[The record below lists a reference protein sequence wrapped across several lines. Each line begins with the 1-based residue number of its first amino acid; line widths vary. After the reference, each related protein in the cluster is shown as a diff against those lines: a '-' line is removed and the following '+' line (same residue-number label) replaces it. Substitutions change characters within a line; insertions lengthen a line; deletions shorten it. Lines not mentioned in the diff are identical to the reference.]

1 MTMKVRSLALILA
14 FVLVMGPAAVALAN
28 SNPFSDVPADH
39 WAYDAVI
46 QLAAVGLVE
55 GYPDGTYGGTRMMTR
70 YEAAL
75 VFARTLARLEALV
88 EEEVY
93 ATNADLRA
101 QVVAEVLAD
110 IEAAKAELAALIK
123 DELAK
128 IEVPVVEHTIERVV
142 VEQPIEKIVEVQ
154 PVERPFQLTPEA
166 QNIISKLVA
175 DLFKQELE
183 AAELGAQEVIV
194 ETRILERIVEAE
206 DALTEEDVNRIVEAI
221 LAAEFE
227 RVSREHA
234 QSQAEIDKAHAELA
248 AAHAELAAAQ
258 ADLDARVEAI
268 LKRINALESGQASL
282 VAGQD
287 ALAAEVAEL
296 AAAADEEQARV
307 AGLISGLQADVN
319 GLEKALVGEIDRVMN
334 AIYALND
341 EFKTELALLGVRV
354 DTLEKLFISLEDRIS
369 GVEGRVALVEQEQV
383 SLRKD
388 LERVQLSGKLTFDAS
403 SEHTKIEDTVPDYF
417 GTEYKHAALGL
428 TQKGEL
434 KLTVKASDRVTVGA
448 FTKYAVD
455 IFNTQ
460 NIDFSEYRVEVTSD
474 TPITKF
480 VAGNKLGDHVSK
492 AINSYVLADK
502 PAQGATA
509 EFKFFEGL
517 TGAAVVGG
525 AKDDLVAAAAL
536 SYEFIPQLGLRGA
549 ISGSRDNE
557 ESRLSAGSAG
567 IFGELFGLNYEG
579 NFAIDLTDKDAEKNM
594 LFGAKL
600 SGEFGPAKL
609 SGEYAWAGDEFG
621 VDENSLSG
629 RPFVLDD
636 ASSMFEL
643 GAEVEFLGIDVSG
656 NYYRE
661 MGEENAALVQAYK
674 FGAEA
679 KFDVFVPL
687 TLSGKYAWNLTGA
700 DPETDSESAS
710 EVKAKIGE
718 IDIFGT
724 GVKFD
729 TSFAMVNG
737 TLEDDEYKDKGAFDS
752 DLKAWVIDANLNYGT
767 TVGGAGLDLG
777 YGVKFVMPRVEEG
790 EDPSAN
796 ELTHKLT
803 AGYSFTDSLKLN
815 LGATVFH
822 TLPRAE
828 DEESVTAQ
836 KYTAGL
842 SFTF

>member
-403 SEHTKIEDTVPDYF
+403 SEHTKIEDTVTDYF

-460 NIDFSEYRVEVTSD
+460 NIDFSEYRVEV
-474 TPITKF
+474 
-480 VAGNKLGDHVSK
+480 
-492 AINSYVLADK
+492 
-502 PAQGATA
+502 
-509 EFKFFEGL
+509 
-517 TGAAVVGG
+517 
-525 AKDDLVAAAAL
+525 
-536 SYEFIPQLGLRGA
+536 
-549 ISGSRDNE
+549 
-557 ESRLSAGSAG
+557 
-567 IFGELFGLNYEG
+567 
-579 NFAIDLTDKDAEKNM
+579 
-594 LFGAKL
+594 
-600 SGEFGPAKL
+600 
-609 SGEYAWAGDEFG
+609 
-621 VDENSLSG
+621 
-629 RPFVLDD
+629 
-636 ASSMFEL
+636 
-643 GAEVEFLGIDVSG
+643 
-656 NYYRE
+656 
-661 MGEENAALVQAYK
+661 
-674 FGAEA
+674 
-679 KFDVFVPL
+679 
-687 TLSGKYAWNLTGA
+687 
-700 DPETDSESAS
+700 
-710 EVKAKIGE
+710 
-718 IDIFGT
+718 
-724 GVKFD
+724 
-729 TSFAMVNG
+729 
-737 TLEDDEYKDKGAFDS
+737 
-752 DLKAWVIDANLNYGT
+752 
-767 TVGGAGLDLG
+767 
-777 YGVKFVMPRVEEG
+777 
-790 EDPSAN
+790 
-796 ELTHKLT
+796 
-803 AGYSFTDSLKLN
+803 
-815 LGATVFH
+815 
-822 TLPRAE
+822 
-828 DEESVTAQ
+828 
-836 KYTAGL
+836 
-842 SFTF
+842 